1 MNRNHSAQPSP
12 APAIELRSLH
22 RSYGS
27 THAVQGIDL
36 TVSRGEIVALL
47 GPNGAGKSTTIDM
60 LLGLTRP
67 DSGTVTLFGK
77 TAHEAVTRGSVGA
90 MLQTGGLIENLSVR
104 ELLTMMGSLYP
115 HPRPVDD
122 VLAVAGLQDV
132 AGKRAAKL
140 SGGQTQRV
148 RFGIAMVS
156 NPDLMVLDEPTASL
170 DVLARHDFWQTMRA
184 FAGTGKTVLFATHY
198 LEEADEF
205 ADRIVL
211 MAGGRIV
218 ADGSATQIK
227 SVVNVRTIR
236 ATLPDVDSDALQAL
250 PGVAAADRRG
260 ESVVLTC
267 NDSDATLRALL
278 VAYPGAHD
286 LEVRGAGLDEAF
298 LQITGDGDTN
308 DRDDMMN
315 RQEASR

>member
-1 MNRNHSAQPSP
+1 MNLNHNTESGT

-27 THAVQGIDL
+27 THAVKGIDL

-60 LLGLTRP
+60 ALGLTRP
-67 DSGTVTLFGK
+67 DSGTVTLFGE
-77 TAHEAVTRGSVGA
+77 TAHLAVTRGSVGA
-90 MLQTGGLIENLSVR
+90 MLQSGGLIENLSVR
-104 ELLTMMGSLYP
+104 ELLAMMGSLYP
-115 HPRPVDD
+115 NPRPVDD

-170 DVLARHDFWQTMRA
+170 DVLARHDFWRTMRA

-236 ATLPDVDSDALQAL
+236 ATLPSTDRGALLAL
-250 PGVAAADRRG
+250 PGVTAADRRG

-267 NDSDATLRALL
+267 HDSDAALRALL
-278 VAYPGAHD
+278 VTCPDARD
-286 LEVRGAGLDEAF
+286 VEVRGAGLDEAF

-308 DRDDMMN
+308 EVDDITD
-315 RQEASR
+315 RQEAAR